1 VHVTIIIT
9 SYQRPEALAL
19 VLESLRQQIRSPDL
33 IVVADDGSTPEIR
46 HIVETLAALPVTL
59 AWQPDVGFR
68 AARARNL
75 AISRIQSG
83 YVIFID
89 GDCLC
94 PPHFVSNHCRLA
106 KLGTLV
112 SGGRVLVSP
121 ENTRELMQRDS
132 REFSNLFSSAKFWS
146 LPLGILRDLNK
157 DSSVGVKT
165 CNMALHMDDLL
176 MVCGFDESYRGWGLE
191 DTDFVERL
199 IHSGLRVRNGRLGVC
214 VAHLHHTEQS
224 RDQYSVNAEK
234 LANVVAN
241 RDCTEPQRSM
251 LMDR

>member
-19 VLESLRQQIRSPDL
+19 VLESLRQQTRSPDL

-46 HIVETLAALPVTL
+46 YVVEKHAALPVTL

-75 AISRIQSG
+75 AISRIQDG

-94 PPHFVSNHCRLA
+94 PPNFVANHCRLS
-106 KLGTLV
+106 KCGRLLT
-112 SGGRVLVSP
+112 GGRVLLSRP
-121 ENTRELMQRDS
+121 QTDDLMKCGPKKYSDQ
-132 REFSNLFSSAKFWS
+132 FSSAKFWY
-146 LPLGILRDLNK
+146 LPLGPLRDIK
-157 DSSVGVKT
+157 SQSSVGVKT
-165 CNMALHMDDLL
+165 CNMSLHLRDLL
-176 MVCGFDESYRGWGLE
+176 EVSGFDESYRGWGLE

-224 RDQYSVNAEK
+224 RDQYSVNAER
-234 LANVVAN
+234 LSEVVNDPN
-241 RDCTEPQRSM
+241 RIKPQRSIY
-251 LMDR
+251 LDR